1 VFSRDFGAAE
11 GVTRTNIFSLAL
23 SASPCFLRLGN
34 KAARR
39 RIDMFDHGSMMSD
52 NQDCSGDTLSLD
64 EIIAAIAAFADAD
77 WLRLKRAAL
86 HFSYDG
92 RCGRDWSDLQNEA
105 LVRTLDGRRKCP
117 RNVSVLTFL
126 GNVIRSVASESDDLD
141 KTLRSDELEAA
152 QETVAGATALKAP
165 PDPLASTFDARRL
178 FKEAVDLFEGDTV
191 AQTLFEGDVDG
202 MEGQE
207 LRELVGLPQTEFD
220 SKRRYV
226 RRRLNAHF
234 ARRKS

>member
-1 VFSRDFGAAE
+1 
-11 GVTRTNIFSLAL
+11 
-23 SASPCFLRLGN
+23 
-34 KAARR
+34 
-39 RIDMFDHGSMMSD
+39 MFVHDSTISD
-52 NQDCSGDTLSLD
+52 KQECSGDTLSLD
-64 EIIAAIAAFADAD
+64 EITAAIEMFTDAD
-77 WLRLKRAAL
+77 WLRLKIAAQY
-86 HFSYDG
+86 FSYEG

-105 LVRTLDGRRKCP
+105 LVRALDGRRKCP

-126 GNVIRSVASESDDLD
+126 GNVIRSIASDSDDLD
-141 KTLRSDELEAA
+141 KTLRSHELDAA
-152 QETVAGATALKAP
+152 QETVTGAITLKAP
-165 PDPLASTFDARRL
+165 PDPLASTFDAKRL

-207 LRELVGLPQTEFD
+207 LRELVGLTQTEFD

-234 ARRKS
+234 AGRQS